1 MRCIAIQDF
10 ERELTVVITLLM
22 DFLRFLRKGAVPLFL
37 WTLWEDWESFE
48 LDSIRIWKFFY
59 SVDDI
64 RSANLIYY
72 YENKLIFNLKKTGI
86 RALEV
91 LLYG

>member
-22 DFLRFLRKGAVPLFL
+22 DFLRFLRKARERCRSVVSL
-37 WTLWEDWESFE
+37 
-48 LDSIRIWKFFY
+48 KFFY

-64 RSANLIYY
+64 RSMNLIYY